1 MTEAR
6 IEQLSTVTR
15 ALQVLQA
22 FSYDRPVLGVSE
34 LARLLGMGKSSVH
47 RILTTLAEQGFVVKT
62 PDDRYRLG
70 LKLHELGQLVVSGLE
85 LRQIAHVPLERLRN
99 ECGETV
105 HLAVLEGTDAVYV
118 HRFESQSTL
127 RMFSRV
133 GRRVPAHTT
142 SSGKC
147 LLAFGDPSAV
157 DLVVRGGLR
166 RIGPRSITTEA
177 GLLGALREIR
187 ANGYV
192 VSVEENE
199 RGVVSIGAPVFGHD
213 GSCIAAV
220 SMAGPTIRV
229 TREQVPRF
237 VTMVRRCALDI
248 SVGMGFLDRRRSD
261 ASLAAEERTA
271 PPARVTP
278 RAGGS
283 RAAAR

>member
-1 MTEAR
+1 M
-6 IEQLSTVTR
+6 EQLSTVTR

-34 LARLLGMGKSSVH
+34 LARQLGMGKSSVH

-70 LKLHELGQLVVSGLE
+70 FKLHELGQLVVSGLE
-85 LRQIAHVPLERLRN
+85 LRQVAHVALERLRN
-99 ECGETV
+99 DCGETV

-118 HRFESQSTL
+118 HRFESPSTL

-147 LLAFGDPSAV
+147 LLAFGEPAAV
-157 DLVVRGGLR
+157 DLVIRNGLA
-166 RIGPRSITTEA
+166 RIGPRSITTEV
-177 GLLGALREIR
+177 GLQRALREVR

-229 TREQVPRF
+229 TRDQVPRF

-248 SVGMGFLDRRRSD
+248 SIGMGFLDKRR
-261 ASLAAEERTA
+261 AEGSGVED
-271 PPARVTP
+271 RVVSS
-278 RAGGS
+278 RRGS
-283 RAAAR
+283 RATAR